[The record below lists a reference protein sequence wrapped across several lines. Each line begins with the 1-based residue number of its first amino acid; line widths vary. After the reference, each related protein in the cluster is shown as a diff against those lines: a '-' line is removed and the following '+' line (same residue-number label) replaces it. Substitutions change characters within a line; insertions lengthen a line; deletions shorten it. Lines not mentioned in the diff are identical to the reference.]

1 MARVVKKRF
10 LSRFFYVFYCFL
22 FYFYFYT
29 MLGVAEPDKVLDDI
43 QSERIIILL
52 CTTTEH

>member
-1 MARVVKKRF
+1 VLNDRNVI
-10 LSRFFYVFYCFL
+10 SIYI
-22 FYFYFYT
+22 YT

-52 CTTTEH
+52 CKILFN

>member
-1 MARVVKKRF
+1 MTTVRGTRNIIIYNAWNIQ
-10 LSRFFYVFYCFL
+10 L
-22 FYFYFYT
+22 
-29 MLGVAEPDKVLDDI
+29 LDDI